1 MPPRPDL
8 AAVVQEALA
17 HFLPGRTRAV
27 ETDRIQALD
36 LDAAQASIAF
46 DPQHLARDFG
56 KSLLLDR
63 YCGPC
68 GGARVP
74 ENALPVSLGKG
85 PSGGGS
91 SILGVRSGRGKG
103 LVGMLL
109 PYPCEIRDENEWVT
123 NETFLAGY
131 ALAQPVLLAAAG
143 VLSGI

>member
-1 MPPRPDL
+1 MPSRPDL
-8 AAVVQEALA
+8 AAVVEEALA

-36 LDAAQASIAF
+36 FDAAGAPSAF
-46 DPQHLARDFG
+46 GPLHLATDFG

-63 YCGPC
+63 YRG
-68 GGARVP
+68 RV
-74 ENALPVSLGKG
+74 AA
-85 PSGGGS
+85 
-91 SILGVRSGRGKG
+91 ILGGRSGRGKG

-109 PYPCEIRDENEWVT
+109 PYPYEIRDENEWVT

-131 ALAQPVLLAAAG
+131 ALAQPVLLAAAS